1 MAKYLSK
8 EIVTRVKQLTP
19 TDTAEKKQWYQVG
32 SLQTIRNKIL
42 TSIISFKMLDIGAYH
57 KKKTPK
63 EKDKKRLHFIFH
75 LHWLYSLKIQSMNTV
90 RRK

>member
-42 TSIISFKMLDIGAYH
+42 TRIISFKMPDVGAYH
-57 KKKTPK
+57 
-63 EKDKKRLHFIFH
+63 
-75 LHWLYSLKIQSMNTV
+75 
-90 RRK
+90 

>member
-42 TSIISFKMLDIGAYH
+42 TSIISFKMLDVGAYH
-57 KKKTPK
+57 
-63 EKDKKRLHFIFH
+63 
-75 LHWLYSLKIQSMNTV
+75 
-90 RRK
+90 